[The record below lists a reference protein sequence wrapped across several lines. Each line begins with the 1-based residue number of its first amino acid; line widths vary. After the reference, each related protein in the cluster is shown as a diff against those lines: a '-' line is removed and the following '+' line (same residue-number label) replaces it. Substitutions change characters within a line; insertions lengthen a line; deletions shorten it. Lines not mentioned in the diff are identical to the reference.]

1 MNTTVKFL
9 FSTLVAAAA
18 MTSTAWAEGT
28 TIDTTK
34 FYINEAYSG
43 EVEGE
48 DLGNGKYWGVNAFS
62 SLGAAIAKKTSDT
75 EEFVVESDIDGDS
88 ISSLGGIKVT
98 TSAENGVTI
107 NNVHNNWVYVSG
119 NAQIGAGVTINSGYY
134 FYYGTNVIDG
144 KLVAS
149 GQNYHRYDNVTT
161 VSAGGFIA
169 CNGEAFVI
177 RYNTENGSTGGF
189 KLIGDA
195 EQGASLEDRK
205 AQMHASYYSFYSGT
219 IDASDTLITGGLI
232 GMTNT
237 ADGSSGKAIA
247 NLNNTIW
254 TSKGNLKMSGN
265 ATINLDNGSVLEVTD
280 VHGHGD
286 SVLDATSKIDATDSS
301 LFFKAL
307 NNSGKISLDNSTFTA
322 GKLVNNGTLKLSGA
336 STLKANSVK
345 SSTDLLFGEL
355 VFDEEGKEISGAVV
369 NNFTF
374 GSKTEG
380 GVMTIDTTS
389 LRVNFADVELTSDV
403 ALSVAKN
410 GYFVT
415 DTGTWNLGGN
425 ELKVEGMVVFEN
437 TKFENGTVTIDS
449 NPDGR
454 GGNSTVCFQSNWKR
468 TQNADGSL
476 GWAGVV
482 DGAVVIADTATVN
495 ITNTSHLTIY
505 SDTVINGTLNVENS
519 NNGVLIGY
527 NAGEAPEGVEVTV
540 DGGKFTV
547 AGTVNVGTVANST
560 ESVLNI
566 QNGSVASFGKLVSNG
581 NVVVD
586 GNSSLALVK
595 GGSLAGTLK
604 SDGEVTIGWNPAN
617 AAVPYVDASLKVSG
631 TLDAKE
637 LYVYVNSD
645 LAVEGGSLNSNYL
658 INWGEISAN
667 NAESFNVNSL
677 YLYGRETLEGTNYPT
692 GDQLGKL
699 TLVGT
704 DATIGR
710 LQLGRVDSA
719 SNTVM
724 GNASVTLTNSS
735 LTVGTL
741 AHGTVSGNEVQT
753 IVADSASSIN
763 LVKGGSLAGTLTSA
777 GTVTLGWDP
786 ANAEVP
792 YVDATLNVSGALD
805 AKTLYVYVNS
815 ELAIQEGG
823 SLNSNYLINWGEI
836 SAKNAE
842 SFNVN
847 SLYLYGRETLEGTN
861 YPTGDQLGKLT
872 LVGTDA
878 TIGRLQLGRVDS
890 VSNTVMGNAS
900 VTLTDSSLTV
910 GTLAHGT
917 VSGNEVQTI
926 TLDNST
932 LKITGDA
939 QLAGSLSLTNSTLV
953 AGTFTNNG
961 TVEVYGES
969 TLNIG
974 TFTGKEEIS
983 FCDGAIIKNSTIG
996 GGVFVAGNVTFRG
1009 QNTFAMLYDYGTLTD
1024 YYGTTA
1030 PMEWTVEKGASLVLT
1045 NTARYGLGY
1054 GDKVTINGSLTDA
1067 KTARGSLTEADRSL
1081 FMHGLVAQE
1090 SKGWNCESKFTVKDA
1105 YVHIGSNSSFG
1116 NKPGNYGGS
1125 YEFYFENS
1133 VLDASRITF
1142 YEALS
1147 TTTFTFKGCDVKL
1160 GTFMTRD
1167 KDSVFTLDNTKLL
1180 STTTTNGS
1188 DEGNY
1193 NAGTLNVINGSEL
1206 TYSALLSNEVG
1217 GTINVV
1223 DSTLTVLPG
1232 IKNDSKIVVSNST
1245 LRAGNIVNNGTI
1257 YVEGDNVTSW
1267 ESNVSGTGA
1276 IYVGKDD
1283 VTGAD
1288 NLGSTM
1294 KIVGDKSISGS
1305 KLYVDDGAVLK
1316 IEEGN
1321 SLSFSA
1327 TSGGDDYKFLVVGG
1341 NLDVAGGLTVDGCS
1355 IRFSRAKNTTISGT
1369 ANFDG
1374 QTCIYGS
1381 NVTVTGELNIT
1392 HGQNMGDSLI
1402 IGYSKASSI
1411 GNIDTTATL
1420 VVSGEGAKVTVNGGD
1435 WKPAAVTKIYTDE
1448 NGKVGTLTVENG
1460 AAFETDGSI
1469 ESSGIIN
1476 VDNGSLSVAGTITN
1490 NYWLLVQNG
1499 GSLSANKIVNN
1510 DSFDIY
1516 NSTLENQTISGN
1528 GYVYAENAQFNN
1540 VSVSGN
1546 DVYMMG
1552 TNVNG
1557 GSFGTVYSG
1566 YGVVDGEWATAANAK
1581 SVISGNVTSGDWY
1594 NYGQL
1599 TVSEGAT
1606 MKVGYYGDTASGSTT
1621 VNGTVEATTYRSY
1634 NGTVGANGKI
1644 VADYV
1649 NLYGNAN
1656 SQKHYEI
1663 AGTVTAKTNLLIGFD
1678 SIYQGEWHIG
1688 GANTVV
1694 TVSGEN
1700 AKLEA
1705 LSDATIHADDAGK
1718 KATLNVVNGGK
1729 VIVEGTL
1736 TNNGS
1741 INVDSGTL
1749 TAVTIVNNGSITL
1762 NNATFNVTN
1771 LTGTGTLTMLGD
1783 SHLTDGSGESSG
1795 VEIDSIVVKTESN
1808 SVALSASAGT
1818 IVFGGVREVTKSANT
1833 EITLEANQGVVI
1845 AWHFD
1850 VDVSGIEEN
1859 QSVTVETNIGAG
1871 FSTSEIQIF
1880 HKEDGASEWT
1890 NANVSDVAYDKE
1902 TGKLS
1907 FKADS
1912 FSSYAVVVPEP
1923 SMFGLFAGLGALL
1936 LVGTRRRRK

>member
-1 MNTTVKFL
+1 MNKTSKFL

-18 MTSTAWAEGT
+18 MTSTAFAT
-28 TIDTTK
+28 TIYVDASYTAGT
-34 FYINEAYSG
+34 EDSAG
-43 EVEGE
+43 TEGFGVTHFNTLE
-48 DLGNGKYWGVNAFS
+48 GAIAAAAGNSEISRIEICSDIDQKIE
-62 SLGAAIAKKTSDT
+62 SLGAVYNITQNLAIGTANNVSYTVKLSREDGGAFSVYQKNDKSSVVIEKTLTIKGLDIVANGFATSENNTYINGRVEAKSLKQWASNG
-75 EEFVVESDIDGDS
+75 EIVVGETG
-88 ISSLGGIKVT
+88 KVT
-98 TSAENGVTI
+98 L
-107 NNVHNNWVYVSG
+107 
-119 NAQIGAGVTINSGYY
+119 GYGDGQ
-134 FYYGTNVIDG
+134 FDMAYG
-144 KLVAS
+144 
-149 GQNYHRYDNVTT
+149 
-161 VSAGGFIA
+161 
-169 CNGEAFVI
+169 
-177 RYNTENGSTGGF
+177 NGSMTVNGTLDAGTDFAALKSEDAQF
-189 KLIGDA
+189 KAG
-195 EQGASLEDRK
+195 
-205 AQMHASYYSFYSGT
+205 YSGT
-219 IDASDTLITGGLI
+219 RGNGNTLNLK
-232 GMTNT
+232 NT
-237 ADGSSGKAIA
+237 YFEAGAWFTVNGSNGIF
-247 NLNNTIW
+247 NLNN
-254 TSKGNLKMSGN
+254 SLLKVSGGDAAGSFSVASSGN
-265 ATINLDNGSVLEVTD
+265 VINITNGSLLDSSTITLGAGNTINLDNGNL
-280 VHGHGD
+280 
-286 SVLDATSKIDATDSS
+286 
-301 LFFKAL
+301 KA
-307 NNSGKISLDNSTFTA
+307 ST
-322 GKLVNNGTLKLSGA
+322 VINNGTLKLSGA

-345 SSTDLLFGEL
+345 SSTDLIFGEL

-380 GVMTIDTTS
+380 AVMTIDTTS

-425 ELKVEGMVVFEN
+425 ELKVEGMGVFEN

-482 DGAVVIADTATVN
+482 DGAVVIANTATVN

-595 GGSLAGTLK
+595 GGLLAGTLK
-604 SDGEVTIGWNPAN
+604 SDGEVTLGWNPSN
-617 AAVPYVDASLKVSG
+617 AEVPYVDASLKVSG

-658 INWGEISAN
+658 INWGEISAT

-710 LQLGRVDSA
+710 LQLGRVDSD

-724 GNASVTLTNSS
+724 GNASV
-735 LTVGTL
+735 
-741 AHGTVSGNEVQT
+741 A
-753 IVADSASSIN
+753 
-763 LVKGGSLAGTLTSA
+763 
-777 GTVTLGWDP
+777 
-786 ANAEVP
+786 
-792 YVDATLNVSGALD
+792 
-805 AKTLYVYVNS
+805 
-815 ELAIQEGG
+815 
-823 SLNSNYLINWGEI
+823 
-836 SAKNAE
+836 
-842 SFNVN
+842 
-847 SLYLYGRETLEGTN
+847 
-861 YPTGDQLGKLT
+861 
-872 LVGTDA
+872 
-878 TIGRLQLGRVDS
+878 
-890 VSNTVMGNAS
+890 
-900 VTLTDSSLTV
+900 LTDSSLTV

-932 LKITGDA
+932 LEITGEA
-939 QLAGSLSLTNSTLV
+939 QLAKEAGFLSLTNSTLV

-961 TVEVYGES
+961 TIEVYGES

-974 TFTGKEEIS
+974 TLTGEEIS

-996 GGVFVAGNVTFRG
+996 GSVFVAGNVVFRG
-1009 QNTFAMLYDYGTLTD
+1009 QNTFAMLYDFGTLTD

-1105 YVHIGSNSSFG
+1105 YVHIGSNNSFG
-1116 NKPGNYGGS
+1116 NKSGNYGGS

-1147 TTTFTFKGCDVKL
+1147 TTTFIFKDCDVMV

-1180 STTTTNGS
+1180 STTKTNGT

-1257 YVEGDNVTSW
+1257 YVEGNGVTLWDSNVTGS
-1267 ESNVSGTGA
+1267 GA
-1276 IYVGKDD
+1276 IYVGWDHI
-1283 VTGAD
+1283 TGKD

-1294 KIVGDKSISGS
+1294 EIVGDKSVSGT

-1316 IEEGN
+1316 IGEGD
-1321 SLSFSA
+1321 SLSFTA
-1327 TSGGDDYKFLVVGG
+1327 KSGGDDYKFLVVGG

-1411 GNIDTTATL
+1411 GNIDTTANL

-1476 VDNGSLSVAGTITN
+1476 VANGSLSAAGTITN

-1516 NSTLENQTISGN
+1516 NSTLENQTISGS
-1528 GYVYAENAQFNN
+1528 GWIYAENAQFNN

-1557 GSFGTVYSG
+1557 GSFGNVYSG
-1566 YGVVDGEWATAANAK
+1566 YGVVDGEWATVANAK

-1649 NLYGNAN
+1649 HLYGNAN

-1736 TNNGS
+1736 TNNGV
-1741 INVDSGTL
+1741 INVNGGTL

-1771 LTGTGTLTMLGD
+1771 ITGTGTLTMLGD
-1783 SHLTDGSGESSG
+1783 SHLTDGSGGSSG

-1808 SVALSASAGT
+1808 AVALSASAGT
-1818 IVFGGVREVTKSANT
+1818 IVFGGVQEVTESANT
-1833 EITLEANQGVVI
+1833 EITTLAANESVAI

-1850 VDVSGIEEN
+1850 VSGIESGE
-1859 QSVTVETNIGAG
+1859 SVTIETTIKTGLND
-1871 FSTSEIQIF
+1871 SEINIF
-1880 HKEDGASEWT
+1880 HKGDEDGAEWT
-1890 NANVSDVAYDKE
+1890 EADVSDVNYDAT

-1907 FKADS
+1907 FKANS

-1936 LVGTRRRRK
+1936 LVGTRRRRR